1 MAYFHLSVTT
11 GHQRDHCEGR
21 RRPYESSHRVCF
33 CIVAAGRRGC
43 LAATAIVRATDERL
57 ASTGV
62 YADKD
67 TNKRGQCQILFEHCR
82 AGVSKA
88 QPKIRISGGNVK
100 FICIFA
106 EATVS
111 KTQAKVAKKPEFT
124 HPQKQQ
130 DTKHEALADTSE
142 PPYPDGKNISGF
154 RFLPY
159 DFTPAGSDPAR
170 AIPVLTA
177 YRDRGIVK

>member
-100 FICIFA
+100 LFA
-106 EATVS
+106 FLPRRRYLKRRQKLPKSRSLHIPKSS
-111 KTQAKVAKKPEFT
+111 KTQNM
-124 HPQKQQ
+124 
-130 DTKHEALADTSE
+130 KHWRIHRNRHIRMEKTSQ
-142 PPYPDGKNISGF
+142 
-154 RFLPY
+154 
-159 DFTPAGSDPAR
+159 GSDSSHTISP
-170 AIPVLTA
+170 PP
-177 YRDRGIVK
+177 DRIQRGRFPS